1 MTRNESTKEGQ
12 VNSMSVLSKEGNVP
26 RKKKIKLNIPAGTT
40 LCPKCEGIGCKMC
53 GGKGYYDPYKE
64 DQRIKQHRLIL

>member
-1 MTRNESTKEGQ
+1 
-12 VNSMSVLSKEGNVP
+12 MSVLSKEGNVP

-64 DQRIKQHRLIL
+64 DQRIKEQ